1 MLQQIRDKITGW
13 FATVFLGAIAVV
25 FIFWGIRFESGPAS
39 TAAKVNGESISVGEV
54 RKAWQQRQSELQQA
68 TRDELPESVV
78 KAEQKKLI
86 DDFVNRAILD
96 QHTHEMGYRVTD
108 TMLAKEIESIP
119 ALQVDGRFDRD
130 RYAALL
136 RQQGRSE
143 ADFEVE
149 YRKELEV
156 QQLRRG
162 IAVSSFV
169 TPGELGRRI
178 ALEGETR
185 DADWFVLAAAPFESG
200 VVLTPAQVQAWY
212 DAHKSDFMTPET
224 VSLQFVELK
233 AADVAAGVTVTDEG
247 LRQYYEQVAPER
259 YVEPERRRA
268 RHVLIEAGGDDAAAK
283 KTADEVA
290 AKAKAGA
297 DFAALAKQYSADP
310 GSKDQGGELG
320 WATRDAYVPEFANAV
335 FSMQAGEVS
344 APVKT
349 QFGWHVIQLEEV
361 QPSHQRTFDEV
372 RAELEADYRND
383 QAQSLFYEKSQQ
395 LADDAFASLN
405 ELESVAKKN
414 GLAVQT
420 VDVYTRQ
427 GGGPFGKNAR
437 VIEAVFSDT
446 VLEERQ
452 NSPAVTVNDG
462 DVVILRVTDHKPSAQ
477 RPLDEVRG
485 EIEAALRKQG
495 AAKAAE
501 AAAIADAA
509 SITAGQP
516 IAAVAKGAGVA
527 PAGSRSVGRAAEGVD
542 PALLKAVF
550 RAQRPVPG
558 GAVGGT
564 AVLANGDVA
573 VFAVTAVRAGVAP
586 TGDSAAF
593 ELMQVAQ
600 KAAGASGVAEFA
612 AYVKELEARAKITI
626 NPNVF
631 GSDDQ
636 AP

>member
-1 MLQQIRDKITGW
+1 
-13 FATVFLGAIAVV
+13 A
-25 FIFWGIRFESGPAS
+25 
-39 TAAKVNGESISVGEV
+39 
-54 RKAWQQRQSELQQA
+54 
-68 TRDELPESVV
+68 RDELPEAVV

-86 DDFVNRAILD
+86 EQFVNRAILD
-96 QHTHEMGYRVTD
+96 QHVHEVGYRVSD
-108 TMLAKEIESIP
+108 VALVKDIQGIQ
-119 ALQVDGRFDRD
+119 ALQVDGKFSRD

-136 RQQGRSE
+136 RQQGLSE
-143 ADFEVE
+143 ADFEID
-149 YRKELEV
+149 YRKQLEV
-156 QQLRRG
+156 EQLRRG

-169 TPGELGRRI
+169 TPGELGRRLS
-178 ALEGETR
+178 LEGETR
-185 DADWFVLAAAPFESG
+185 DANWFVIPAAPFEAT
-200 VVLTPAQVQAWY
+200 VTVTPAQVQAWY
-212 DAHKSDFMTPET
+212 DAHKSDYMTPET
-224 VSLQFVELK
+224 VSLQYVELK
-233 AADVAAGVTVTDEG
+233 AADVAAGVTVTDEA
-247 LRQYYEQVAPER
+247 LHQYYDQVAQER
-259 YVEPERRRA
+259 YVQPERRRA
-268 RHVLIEAGGDDAAAK
+268 RHILIEAGADDAAAK

-290 AKAKAGA
+290 AKAKGGA
-297 DFAALAKQYSADP
+297 DFAALAKQYSSDP

-335 FSMQAGEVS
+335 FSMQPGEIS

-361 QPSHQRTFDEV
+361 QSSHQRPFDEV

-414 GLAVQT
+414 GLTLQT

-437 VIEAVFSDT
+437 VTEAVFSDT

-462 DVVILRVTDHKPSAQ
+462 DVVVLRVVDHKPAAQ

-485 EIEAALRKQG
+485 DVEAVLRKQG
-495 AAKAAE
+495 AQKAAE
-501 AAAIADAA
+501 AAALAAAA
-509 SITAGQP
+509 SISGGQA
-516 IAAVAKGAGVA
+516 IDAVAKGAGVA
-527 PAGSRSVGRAAEGVD
+527 PVGSRSVGRTAEGVD

-550 RAQRPVPG
+550 RAPRPAPG
-558 GAVGGT
+558 KSVGGT
-564 AVLANGDVA
+564 AVVPGGNVA
-573 VFAVTAVRAGVAP
+573 VFAVSAVRAGTAP
-586 TGDSAAF
+586 TGDAAPF

-600 KAAGASGVAEFA
+600 KSAGAAAVAEFG
-612 AYVKELEARAKITI
+612 AYVKALEARAKISI
-626 NPNVF
+626 SPNVF

-636 AP
+636 PQ